1 MRLIKL
7 SCNQKSFRTI
17 EFNPCGLTLIL
28 GTKTESENNEKSSS
42 VNGVGKTQ
50 ALRLIH
56 FCLGAKNDSE
66 IAKTLKYAVP
76 NWLFR
81 LDFIIDDREHYIE
94 RSGDSTTLRIDN
106 EDTSYAGMIKWLNS
120 AKVFPKLQDRK
131 FITFRSLFS
140 RFARI
145 KQEDSIEPTKL
156 HKETEYTSLINTAY
170 LLNLDLELIEQKYQ
184 LKAKLEANKKTK
196 TLISKDSYL
205 ADIFKA
211 GKSPSVRKKTLE
223 QNIKKINNSL
233 DNFTIAEDYYAI
245 ERLAEELTIRS
256 RDIQRKITALNFK
269 TKSIDKSLQQNPDI
283 DSQALLQLYEGLEQ
297 LFRPEVLAHF
307 ETVQSFHNDI
317 TINRLSRLEK
327 EKIAIKIQIEELD
340 QEFQSIS
347 AERDRKLALL
357 KDKHALDE
365 YLALTK
371 ELTTYNEELTQV
383 SRYLSMD
390 DNIKEQNLHLKKQIL
405 DVIEKALEYSKT
417 EPLSTSNS
425 RFEEITSNIYKNLNS
440 SVSMDVIDSDNNQ
453 MTYNISV
460 ELETDSSDGVSSIK
474 VMAFDW
480 LIYQYGYHNMHMLWH
495 DNRLFADIDPED
507 LALWFRFVSDELT
520 ASNKQYIA
528 SININNYEDMKVF
541 LPRETLQS
549 LDNSVALILKGDT
562 PTNKLMGIN
571 FDKQRNK
578 S

>member
-1 MRLIKL
+1 MKLIKL
-7 SCNQKSFRTI
+7 SSNQESFRTI
-17 EFNPCGLTLIL
+17 KFNPSGLTLIL
-28 GTKTESENNEKSSS
+28 GTKTESENSEKSSS

-56 FCLGAKNDSE
+56 FCLGAKNDSD

-81 LDFIIDDREHYIE
+81 LDFMIDEKIHYIE
-94 RSGDSTTLRIDN
+94 RSGDSNILRLDG
-106 EDTSYAGMIKWLNS
+106 EDISYTGMVKWLNS
-120 AKVFPKLQDRK
+120 SRIFPKLQDRK

-140 RFARI
+140 RFART
-145 KQEDSIEPTKL
+145 KQEDSIEPIKL
-156 HKETEYTSLINTAY
+156 HKETEYISLINTAY
-170 LLNLDLELIEQKYQ
+170 LLNLDLSLIEQKYQ

-196 TLISKDSYL
+196 ILISKDSYL
-205 ADIFKA
+205 SDIFKA
-211 GKSPSVRKKTLE
+211 GKSPSIRKKTLE
-223 QNIKKINNSL
+223 QNISKLTNSL
-233 DNFTIAEDYYAI
+233 ENFSIAEDYHEI

-256 RDIQRKITALNFK
+256 RDIQRKVAALNFK
-269 TKSIDKSLQQNPDI
+269 VKNIDKSLQQNPDI

-307 ETVQSFHNDI
+307 ETVQKFHNDL

-327 EKIAIKIQIEELD
+327 EKISIKTQIEELD
-340 QEFQSIS
+340 QEFKLVSK
-347 AERDRKLALL
+347 ERDRKLSLL

-371 ELTTYNEELTQV
+371 ELTVYNEELTQL

-390 DNIKEQNLHLKKQIL
+390 DDIKEQNIQLKKQIL
-405 DVIEKALEYSKT
+405 DVIEQALEYSKT
-417 EPLSTSNS
+417 EPLAASNT
-425 RFEEITSNIYKNLNS
+425 RFQEITSNIYKSLNS
-440 SVSMDVIDSDNNQ
+440 SVFMEVVDSDNNQ

-480 LIYQYGYHNMHMLWH
+480 LIYQHGYHNMQMLWH

-507 LALWFRFVSDELT
+507 LALWFCFVSNEMT

>member
-1 MRLIKL
+1 MKLIKL

-28 GTKTESENNEKSSS
+28 GTKTESENSEKSSS

-56 FCLGAKNDSE
+56 FCLGANNDSD

-81 LDFIIDDREHYIE
+81 LDFMIDDKKHYIE

-106 EDTSYAGMIKWLNS
+106 EDISYAGMIKWLNG
-120 AKVFPKLQDRK
+120 AKIFPKLQDRK

-184 LKAKLEANKKTK
+184 LKAKLETNKKTK
-196 TLISKDSYL
+196 NLISKESYL
-205 ADIFKA
+205 SDIFKA
-211 GKSPSVRKKTLE
+211 GKSPSIRKKTLE
-223 QNIKKINNSL
+223 QNIKKLTNSL
-233 DNFTIAEDYYAI
+233 ENFSIAEDYHEI
-245 ERLAEELTIRS
+245 ERLVEELTVQS

-269 TKSIDKSLQQNPDI
+269 TRSIDKSLQQNPDI
-283 DSQALLQLYEGLEQ
+283 DSQALLQLYEGLEH
-297 LFRPEVLAHF
+297 LFRPEILAHF
-307 ETVQSFHNDI
+307 ETVQRFHNDL

-327 EKIAIKIQIEELD
+327 EKIAIKMRIEKLD
-340 QEFQSIS
+340 QDFKLIS
-347 AERDRKLALL
+347 TERDKKLILL
-357 KDKHALDE
+357 KNKHALDE

-371 ELTTYNEELTQV
+371 ELTEYNEELIQV
-383 SRYLSMD
+383 NRYLSMD
-390 DNIKEQNLHLKKQIL
+390 DDIKEQNLHLKKQIL
-405 DVIEKALEYSKT
+405 DVIEQALEYSKT
-417 EPLSTSNS
+417 EPLSMSNS
-425 RFEEITSNIYKNLNS
+425 KFQEITSNIYRNLS
-440 SVSMDVIDSDNNQ
+440 SSIFMEVIESDNNQ

-460 ELETDSSDGVSSIK
+460 ELETDSSDGVSSVK

-480 LIYQYGYHNMHMLWH
+480 LIYQYGYHNMQMLWH
-495 DNRLFADIDPED
+495 DNRLFSDIDPED
-507 LALWFRFVSDELT
+507 LALWFCFISDEIT
-520 ASNKQYIA
+520 NSNKQYIA
-528 SININNYEDMKVF
+528 SININNYEDMKIF
-541 LPRETLQS
+541 LPSKTLKI
-549 LDNSVALILKGDT
+549 LDSSVALILKGDT
-562 PTNKLMGIN
+562 PANKLMGIN